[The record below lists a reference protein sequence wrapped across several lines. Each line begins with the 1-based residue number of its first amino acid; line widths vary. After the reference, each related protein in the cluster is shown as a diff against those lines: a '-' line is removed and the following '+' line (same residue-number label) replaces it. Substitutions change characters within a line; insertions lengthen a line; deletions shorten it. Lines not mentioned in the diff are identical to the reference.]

1 MNNLY
6 QANEEK
12 LKQVN
17 GGRGPGLL
25 SAGRPRFNSTG
36 RSPASSTH
44 SQVSGLSG
52 LRSPTRSE
60 MMQMARPGSASSTGS
75 LSSATRYSTATAS
88 SAGGGGGRNRA
99 VGIGAAVV
107 AAAGAATASGF
118 AISDAVDGTHWY
130 GNLINKED

>member
-17 GGRGPGLL
+17 GGRGLGPM
-25 SAGRPRFNSTG
+25 SAGRPRFNSVG

-44 SQVSGLSG
+44 SRVSEISH
-52 LRSPTRSE
+52 RSPTPSE
-60 MMQMARPGSASSTGS
+60 MMQMASPGSASSTSS
-75 LSSATRYSTATAS
+75 LTSATRSSTATVS

-99 VGIGAAVV
+99 AGIVAAVV
-107 AAAGAATASGF
+107 TSAGAVTAGGL
-118 AISDAVDGTHWY
+118 AISDAVDGTH
-130 GNLINKED
+130 

>member
-17 GGRGPGLL
+17 GGRGLGLL

-60 MMQMARPGSASSTGS
+60 MMQMARPGSASSTSS
-75 LSSATRYSTATAS
+75 LTSATRSSTATVS

-99 VGIGAAVV
+99 AGIGGAAVL
-107 AAAGAATASGF
+107 AGAAAASGF

>member
-25 SAGRPRFNSTG
+25 SGRPRFNSTG

-107 AAAGAATASGF
+107 ATAGAATASGF